1 MFTYLFKKLS
11 LSRKFGIC
19 IFNILSDL
27 SRRDSYGSALVAK
40 IYPERDLYVMNN
52 PG

>member
-1 MFTYLFKKLS
+1 MFTYLFKILN
-11 LSRKFGIC
+11 LSRRGWIYL
-19 IFNILSDL
+19 FNILSDL